1 MLLSLL
7 RVIYVVGGM
16 NMKKEDIQLG
26 NKVKA
31 KFRKYGV
38 HMIIGVVNEI
48 CTDEHALEGTW
59 TGLKV
64 TGGNM
69 NDPHVQWMVHN
80 KVGCLVPI
88 KDVVGVLL

>member
-1 MLLSLL
+1 
-7 RVIYVVGGM
+7 M

-31 KFRKYGV
+31 KFKKYGV

-48 CTDEHALEGTW
+48 CTDEHALQGTW
-59 TGLKV
+59 VSIKV
-64 TGGNM
+64 TGGNL
-69 NDPHVQWMVHN
+69 NDPHVHWMVHN

-88 KDVVGVLL
+88 KDVVEVLL